1 MEIKKIKNYVANY
14 PNTNEVSKK
23 KVKTKMPQKFLKL
36 GIAAVI
42 LKTFPS
48 KVNAS
53 IISAPLAGDIE
64 YVEPISVQIAGGVQY
79 INPIYTVST
88 NLEIVA
94 LGVLA
99 LSLISIGIT
108 KVLNKIKKI
117 DKPAPK
123 VLKILAIVS
132 AMISVLVSIGIIIF
146 GN

>member
-1 MEIKKIKNYVANY
+1 MEIKKIENYVANY

-23 KVKTKMPQKFLKL
+23 EVKAKMPQKFLKL